1 MVFRVPPSLA
11 AVPPLV
17 CPPITSLTCSRCTPS
32 LAAVPPPLPIAHKR
46 VSREVVGWLVGCWSS
61 VDGRS
66 VGHWSLVVAWSL
78 VVGRW
83 SVGRS
88 LVVGRTPSD
97 AGGVD
102 DVVLEEGG

>member
-1 MVFRVPPSLA
+1 VL
-11 AVPPLV
+11 
-17 CPPITSLTCSRCTPS
+17 
-32 LAAVPPPLPIAHKR
+32 
-46 VSREVVGWLVGCWSS
+46 VGWSVGRWSS

-97 AGGVD
+97 AGGFD
-102 DVVLEEGG
+102 DFVLEEGG